1 MARKS
6 RKPTQLAGMGSGP
19 VEVVEQLYK
28 PSEREC
34 ALPLLELIRS
44 KEQEMGKEMT
54 RLRIAEISL
63 RRLWVRRRITP
74 DLVEGVSE
82 WLSGA
87 GITLFDAGTTYAVV
101 RTDVVEGWP
110 RVASKRLNT
119 ILLDVGKGTFD
130 FSTLQHLLAAPRRED
145 SEDRE

>member
-1 MARKS
+1 MARRG
-6 RKPTQLAGMGSGP
+6 RKRTQPDGMSSDP

-34 ALPLLELIRS
+34 ALLLLELIRS

-74 DLVEGVSE
+74 ELVEGVSG

-110 RVASKRLNT
+110 RIASKRLNT
-119 ILLDVGKGTFD
+119 TLLDVGKGTFD
-130 FSTLQHLLAAPRRED
+130 FSTLQHLLAAPRQED
-145 SEDRE
+145 SDDQE

>member
-6 RKPTQLAGMGSGP
+6 RKRTQPEGMGSGSL
-19 VEVVEQLYK
+19 EVVKQLYK

-34 ALPLLELIRS
+34 ALLLLELIRS

-54 RLRIAEISL
+54 RLRVAEISL

-74 DLVEGVSE
+74 ELVEGVSE

-110 RVASKRLNT
+110 RVASKRLNS
-119 ILLDVGKGTFD
+119 ILLDVGRGTFD
-130 FSTLQHLLAAPRRED
+130 FSLLQHLLAAPRRED

>member
-1 MARKS
+1 MARNS
-6 RKPTQLAGMGSGP
+6 RKRTQPEGMGSGP
-19 VEVVEQLYK
+19 VEAVEQLYK
-28 PSEREC
+28 PNEREC
-34 ALPLLELIRS
+34 ALLLLELIRS

-145 SEDRE
+145 TEDRE

>member
-1 MARKS
+1 MERKS
-6 RKPTQLAGMGSGP
+6 RKRTQPDGMCSGP

-28 PSEREC
+28 PTEREC
-34 ALPLLELIRS
+34 ALLLLQLIKS
-44 KEQEMGKEMT
+44 KEQDMGKEMT

-74 DLVEGVSE
+74 ELVEGVSE
-82 WLSGA
+82 WLSSA
-87 GITLFDAGTTYAVV
+87 GITLFDAGTTYAIV

-110 RVASKRLNT
+110 RVASKRLNS
-119 ILLDVGKGTFD
+119 ILLDVGKGTYD
-130 FSTLQHLLAAPRRED
+130 FNTLQHLLAAPRRED